1 MFIKKIVLFIITL
14 LFITNCTLK
23 EVKKHHGSV
32 YLEKKND
39 QIIINK
45 SNKNDI
51 SKILGPPSTKGFFKD
66 ETWIYIDNLKT
77 SSRLLKLGKR
87 TLIKNDV
94 LVLDFNKYGI
104 LINKKFYTKNDIERI
119 NFEENTTKINYKR
132 KSFIYNILKGLKDKI
147 NDPLGS
153 KKIK

>member
-1 MFIKKIVLFIITL
+1 M
-14 LFITNCTLK
+14 
-23 EVKKHHGSV
+23 
-32 YLEKKND
+32 
-39 QIIINK
+39 
-45 SNKNDI
+45 
-51 SKILGPPSTKGFFKD
+51 GPPSTKGFFKD